1 MAVSLPQAFVESTRA
16 ALGDKADAVVEA
28 ILAGESVTA
37 VRANPFKI
45 SADDLRRRF
54 AAAGEDVPWCGE
66 AFYLNERPVFSLD
79 PLIHAGAYYVQD
91 PSAMFVGSLAE
102 VMIRQSEAS
111 LKVLDLCAAPG
122 GKSTAV
128 ASALRPSDLLVS
140 NEVIGSRASVLAE
153 NIVKWGCPNTVV
165 TNNDPKDF
173 ARLAASFDI
182 ILADVPCSGEGM
194 FRKDPA
200 AIAEWSPENVNLCA
214 ARQRRIVA
222 DVWPSLREGGWLIYS
237 TCTFN
242 SSENDDNVE
251 WICSELG
258 AEPVALL
265 RAMSA
270 PGQGEHRTPVPCA
283 ELLSAFSQQAN
294 ETYAPDEAP
303 SRKTS
308 SRREQARRAD
318 WPVAK
323 LVCSEAES
331 GEFIATRCG
340 LQFAPGITRGE
351 GQYVAVLRKT
361 SSAKPSSF
369 KPAKPLRK
377 VPCNWLQDG
386 FDSFSVETSAG
397 TLIKAYPQ
405 ALVQDIRQ
413 FEERLKVLR
422 SGVAVATV
430 KGRDLIPQADLALS
444 QAFRQDAFPQVELA
458 KEQALQYLRC
468 EALHL
473 PDEPKGFLT
482 VTCEGLPLG
491 FVKNL
496 GNRANNLFPQAWRLR
511 MNC

>member
-16 ALGDKADAVVEA
+16 ALGDKADSVVEA
-28 ILAGESVTA
+28 IRAGESVTA

-45 SADDLRRRF
+45 SADDLRCRF
-54 AAAGEDVPWCGE
+54 AAAGEDVPWCAG

-102 VMIRQSEAS
+102 VLIRQSDAS

-128 ASALRPSDLLVS
+128 ASALRPTDLLVS

-153 NIVKWGCPNTVV
+153 NMVKWGRPNTVV

-200 AIAEWSPENVNLCA
+200 AIEEWSLENVNLCA

-270 PGQGEHRTPVPCA
+270 PGHGEQCVP
-283 ELLSAFSQQAN
+283 
-294 ETYAPDEAP
+294 
-303 SRKTS
+303 
-308 SRREQARRAD
+308 
-318 WPVAK
+318 
-323 LVCSEAES
+323 
-331 GEFIATRCG
+331 TRCG

-351 GQYVAVLRKT
+351 GQYVAVLHKT
-361 SSAKPSSF
+361 SSAKPAYS

-377 VPCNWLQDG
+377 VSCNWLMDG

-444 QAFRQDAFPQVELA
+444 QAYCNEAFPSIELA
-458 KEQALQYLRC
+458 KDQALQYLRC

-473 PDEPKGFLT
+473 PDAPKGFLT

>member
-1 MAVSLPQAFVESTRA
+1 MAVNLPQAFVESTRA
-16 ALGDKADAVVEA
+16 ALGDKADSVVEA
-28 ILAGESVTA
+28 IRAGESVTA

-54 AAAGEDVPWCGE
+54 AAAGEDVPWCAG

-102 VMIRQSEAS
+102 VLIRQSDAS

-128 ASALRPSDLLVS
+128 ASALRPTDLLVS

-153 NIVKWGCPNTVV
+153 NMVKWGRPNTVV

-200 AIAEWSPENVNLCA
+200 AIEEWSLENVNLCA

-270 PGQGEHRTPVPCA
+270 PGHGEQCVP
-283 ELLSAFSQQAN
+283 
-294 ETYAPDEAP
+294 
-303 SRKTS
+303 
-308 SRREQARRAD
+308 
-318 WPVAK
+318 
-323 LVCSEAES
+323 
-331 GEFIATRCG
+331 TRCG

-351 GQYVAVLRKT
+351 GQYVAVLHKT
-361 SSAKPSSF
+361 SSAKPAYS

-377 VPCNWLQDG
+377 VSCNWLMDG

-444 QAFRQDAFPQVELA
+444 QAYCNEAFPSIELA
-458 KEQALQYLRC
+458 KDQALQYLRC

-473 PDEPKGFLT
+473 PDAPKGFLT

>member
-28 ILAGESVTA
+28 IRAGESVTA

-54 AAAGEDVPWCGE
+54 AAAGEDVPWCAD
-66 AFYLNERPVFSLD
+66 AFYLKERPVFSLD

-102 VMIRQSEAS
+102 VLIRQSEAS

-153 NIVKWGCPNTVV
+153 NMVKWGCPNTVV

-242 SSENDDNVE
+242 SSENDGNVE
-251 WICSELG
+251 WICRELG
-258 AEPVALL
+258 AEVITPGATF
-265 RAMSA
+265 RAFSA
-270 PGQGEHRTPVPCA
+270 PGQGEQCV
-283 ELLSAFSQQAN
+283 S
-294 ETYAPDEAP
+294 
-303 SRKTS
+303 
-308 SRREQARRAD
+308 
-318 WPVAK
+318 
-323 LVCSEAES
+323 
-331 GEFIATRCG
+331 TRCG

-361 SSAKPSSF
+361 SSAKPASF

-377 VPCNWLQDG
+377 APCNWLMDG

-405 ALVQDIRQ
+405 ALVQDIRL

-430 KGRDLIPQADLALS
+430 KGRDLIPQSDLALS
-444 QAFRQDAFPQVELA
+444 QAFRQDAFQQVELA
-458 KEQALQYLRC
+458 KDQALQYLRC

-473 PDEPKGFLT
+473 PDAPKGFHT
-482 VTCEGLPLG
+482 VTCEDLPLG

>member
-1 MAVSLPQAFVESTRA
+1 MAVNLPQAFVESTRA

-54 AAAGEDVPWCGE
+54 AAAGADVPWCAD

-102 VMIRQSEAS
+102 VLIRQSEAS

-153 NIVKWGCPNTVV
+153 NIVKWGCSNTVV

-173 ARLAASFDI
+173 ARLSASFDI

-237 TCTFN
+237 T
-242 SSENDDNVE
+242 
-251 WICSELG
+251 
-258 AEPVALL
+258 
-265 RAMSA
+265 
-270 PGQGEHRTPVPCA
+270 
-283 ELLSAFSQQAN
+283 
-294 ETYAPDEAP
+294 
-303 SRKTS
+303 
-308 SRREQARRAD
+308 
-318 WPVAK
+318 
-323 LVCSEAES
+323 
-331 GEFIATRCG
+331 
-340 LQFAPGITRGE
+340 
-351 GQYVAVLRKT
+351 
-361 SSAKPSSF
+361 
-369 KPAKPLRK
+369 
-377 VPCNWLQDG
+377 
-386 FDSFSVETSAG
+386 
-397 TLIKAYPQ
+397 
-405 ALVQDIRQ
+405 
-413 FEERLKVLR
+413 
-422 SGVAVATV
+422 
-430 KGRDLIPQADLALS
+430 
-444 QAFRQDAFPQVELA
+444 
-458 KEQALQYLRC
+458 
-468 EALHL
+468 
-473 PDEPKGFLT
+473 
-482 VTCEGLPLG
+482 
-491 FVKNL
+491 
-496 GNRANNLFPQAWRLR
+496 
-511 MNC
+511 

>member
-1 MAVSLPQAFVESTRA
+1 MAVNLPQAFVESTRA

-28 ILAGESVTA
+28 IRAGESVTA

-54 AAAGEDVPWCGE
+54 AAAGGDVPWCGE

-102 VMIRQSEAS
+102 VLIRQSEAS

-153 NIVKWGCPNTVV
+153 NMVKWGCPNTVV

-222 DVWPSLREGGWLIYS
+222 DVWPALREGGWLIYS

-258 AEPVALL
+258 AEVITPGAAL
-265 RAMSA
+265 RAFSA
-270 PGQGEHRTPVPCA
+270 PGQGDQCV
-283 ELLSAFSQQAN
+283 S
-294 ETYAPDEAP
+294 
-303 SRKTS
+303 
-308 SRREQARRAD
+308 
-318 WPVAK
+318 
-323 LVCSEAES
+323 
-331 GEFIATRCG
+331 TRCG
-340 LQFAPGITRGE
+340 LQFAPGITLGE

-361 SSAKPSSF
+361 SSAKTASF

-377 VPCNWLQDG
+377 APCNWLMDG

-444 QAFRQDAFPQVELA
+444 QAFRQDAFQQVELA
-458 KEQALQYLRC
+458 KDQALQYLRC
-468 EALHL
+468 EALQL
-473 PDEPKGFLT
+473 PDAPKGFLT